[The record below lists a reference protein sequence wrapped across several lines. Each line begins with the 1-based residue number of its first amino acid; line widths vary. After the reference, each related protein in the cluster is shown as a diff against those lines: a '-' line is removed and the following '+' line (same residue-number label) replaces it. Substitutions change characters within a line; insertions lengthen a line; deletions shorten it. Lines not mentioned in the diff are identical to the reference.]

1 MPPRTASRSNLSN
14 VSIDALV
21 HRAQPVTLVI
31 PWMWCIR
38 RKRGMTLSFR
48 NSHTLMRHD
57 ICKAMFAWVVTTPSD
72 LLLVQLVYR
81 IIAGPAGGA
90 RSSTSISCRPR
101 RGAEG
106 RFNPYSLHH
115 LRRRPRRQ
123 MQWRLLGE
131 YSHSGL
137 RHRLADWDGNPHRR
151 TISPSEQRHATRWF
165 GQEGQEGQRLV
176 PRLCCRCGEECP
188 SRRSRVIARDDNR
201 SSRPR

>member
-1 MPPRTASRSNLSN
+1 MDAVHQKEERNDVVLPQFPHLDEAQYLQGN
-14 VSIDALV
+14 VCVGGDNALRPAPGAAGV
-21 HRAQPVTLVI
+21 QDHRGTS
-31 PWMWCIR
+31 
-38 RKRGMTLSFR
+38 G
-48 NSHTLMRHD
+48 
-57 ICKAMFAWVVTTPSD
+57 
-72 LLLVQLVYR
+72 
-81 IIAGPAGGA
+81 GGA
-90 RSSTSISCRPR
+90 RFSLLISCRPR

-106 RFNPYSLHH
+106 RYNPYSLQH